1 MINKKINTV
10 IDLGNSEIRLTVFDE
25 KNKNIFSLI
34 EEVEYLSKENNLSQ
48 SIKKIVRKSEKE
60 ISSHIDNIT
69 LLTDKANFLF
79 LDLSIK
85 KKVDQIQLPSE
96 IMKSAY
102 LDCTSIVSNSYK
114 NIKIINIFIN
124 KILIDETEVKTL
136 PESLKDKSNIIFH
149 FKILCLPN
157 ENFSKIKEEFKNNN
171 IDIKNI
177 FCSSLVRSDSYIK
190 FFKDEK
196 FTAFLDIG
204 LNRSTLILYEGE
216 KLAYITNV
224 PIGSHKITTDI
235 SYVTKLTLEE
245 SEQIKKMFN
254 KYELNFSFSN
264 QDYLDKK
271 IIKKL
276 INNKISIDLL
286 KKVIIARVD
295 EIFKLSLKDIELS
308 IQNLSKRELLLIL
321 IGRGS
326 KLFKKNS
333 INFDSGEKFK
343 DMIFY
348 EENNSEISKL
358 GLEYV
363 SIHNLEI
370 QNLKKSSKKPGIFER
385 FFNLFQKI

>member
-34 EEVEYLSKENNLSQ
+34 EEIEYLSKENNLSQ

-69 LLTDKANFLF
+69 LLIDKANFLF

-85 KKVDQIQLPSE
+85 KKIDQIQLPSE
-96 IMKSAY
+96 IKKSAY

-124 KILIDETEVKTL
+124 KIFIDENEVKIL
-136 PESLKDKSNIIFH
+136 PESLQDNSNIIFH

-157 ENFSKIKEEFKNNN
+157 ENFSKIREEFKNNN

-216 KLAYITNV
+216 KLACITNV

-235 SYVTKLTLEE
+235 SYMMKLNLEE
-245 SEQIKKMFN
+245 SEKIKKMFN
-254 KYELNFSFSN
+254 KSELNFSFSK
-264 QDYLDKK
+264 QDYLDEK
-271 IIKKL
+271 ITKKL
-276 INNKISIDLL
+276 INNKISINLL
-286 KKVIIARVD
+286 KKVIFARVD
-295 EIFKLSLKDIELS
+295 EILELLFKDIELS

-326 KLFKKNS
+326 KLFKKNT
-333 INFDSGEKFK
+333 INFDIGEKFK

-358 GLEYV
+358 GLEYI
-363 SIHNLEI
+363 SIHNFEM
-370 QNLKKSSKKPGIFER
+370 QNLKKSSKKIGIFER
-385 FFNLFQKI
+385 FFNLFEKV

>member
-1 MINKKINTV
+1 
-10 IDLGNSEIRLTVFDE
+10 
-25 KNKNIFSLI
+25 
-34 EEVEYLSKENNLSQ
+34 
-48 SIKKIVRKSEKE
+48 
-60 ISSHIDNIT
+60 
-69 LLTDKANFLF
+69 
-79 LDLSIK
+79 
-85 KKVDQIQLPSE
+85 
-96 IMKSAY
+96 MKSAY

-157 ENFSKIKEEFKNNN
+157 ENFSKIREEFKNNN
-171 IDIKNI
+171 INIKNI

>member
-370 QNLKKSSKKPGIFER
+370 QNLKKSSKKAGIFER

>member
-10 IDLGNSEIRLTVFDE
+10 IDLGNSEIKLTVFDE

-34 EEVEYLSKENNLSQ
+34 EEVEYLSKENNLSH

-85 KKVDQIQLPSE
+85 KKVDQIQLPGE

-157 ENFSKIKEEFKNNN
+157 ENFSKIREEFKNNN